1 MKNRGWKYLIVDC
14 WLLIVDC
21 FGTLFVYDQWE
32 AVKLRSWVGGEPS
45 FGKWDRLNEIFNRES
60 GEQPEW
66 LTKAIIH
73 LRSFGYFYVSKA
85 TLKVKRWRRV
95 LKKIIKYHINE
106 TPFCLDDNFD
116 FSISDVVGCTLCE
129 GTLLHK
135 RWKEDRRVDK
145 LGRAT
150 FSAFG
155 SKPGNI
161 KFKANSNSAPIKL
174 TAEDISAF
182 VIGTDSFAIV
192 QNIKIN
198 SINGEYARDFA
209 QVVETGHLNLFVH
222 KSSSSDGKFSY
233 EHDKFVISK
242 DNKVFLG
249 IWNFN
254 KQRNEIAEYFSERPD
269 LKNQILDKKDETTLQ
284 TLVKEFN
291 KGADDN

>member
-1 MKNRGWKYLIVDC
+1 MRHLFALMTILTFQFQT
-14 WLLIVDC
+14 LLAAP
-21 FGTLFVYDQWE
+21 FVKGHYYTND
-32 AVKLRSWVGGEPS
+32 G
-45 FGKWDRLNEIFNRES
+45 
-60 GEQPEW
+60 
-66 LTKAIIH
+66 
-73 LRSFGYFYVSKA
+73 
-85 TLKVKRWRRV
+85 
-95 LKKIIKYHINE
+95 KKIEGLIK
-106 TPFCLDDNFD
+106 F
-116 FSISDVVGCTLCE
+116 
-129 GTLLHK
+129 
-135 RWKEDRRVDK
+135 
-145 LGRAT
+145 GRAT